1 MTKIDTNK
9 IMTAN
14 TGRRDCDLHV
24 QITKANKK
32 FLKEESDKYGI
43 VMGLYLDKLLTT
55 IKNSN
60 G

>member
-1 MTKIDTNK
+1 
-9 IMTAN
+9 MTAN